1 MAQSEIPKVT
11 EAWGA
16 DGGEWSILVHGGAGD
31 VRPDML
37 QEHVDGCRMA
47 ATEAA
52 RVLMGGGSALN
63 AAQRA
68 VEILEDD
75 PRFNAGTGACLNSE
89 GRIELDAAIMEG
101 TLLRAGSVAALAPF
115 QHPIAI
121 ARAILNEGGHVMYA
135 GEGAERFALSR
146 GFARSTD
153 DALITDMARERWEQV
168 RAGGGNES
176 WSGGTVGAVARDR
189 HGTVVSA
196 TSTGG
201 QVNKA
206 PGRIGDSPILGA
218 GTYADDQAGACSN
231 TGDGEAVIRL
241 CLAKTA
247 CDWMRAGMHPVDA
260 ARAAVRMMLVRTGGT
275 GGIILVD
282 RSGRLGFAR
291 TTRTMT
297 WAAASDGWGDVL
309 CGG

>member
-16 DGGEWSILVHGGAGD
+16 DGGEWSVLVHGGAGD
-31 VRPDML
+31 VRPEML
-37 QEHVDGCRMA
+37 QSHVDGCRLA
-47 ATEAA
+47 AAEAA
-52 RVLMGGGSALN
+52 RVLMSGGSALN

-75 PRFNAGTGACLNSE
+75 PRFNAGNGACLNAE

-101 TLLRAGSVAALAPF
+101 TLLRAGAVAVLPPF

-121 ARAILNEGGHVMYA
+121 ARAVLNEGGHVMFA

-146 GFARSTD
+146 GFARSAD
-153 DALITDMARERWEQV
+153 DALITDLARERWEEV
-168 RAGGGNES
+168 RAGGTVEG
-176 WSGGTVGAVARDR
+176 WTGGTVGAVARDR

-201 QVNKA
+201 RVNKQ
-206 PGRIGDSPILGA
+206 PGRVGDTPVLGE
-218 GTYADDQAGACSN
+218 GTYADDEAGACSN
-231 TGDGEAVIRL
+231 TGDGEAVLRL

-247 CDWMRAGMHPVDA
+247 CEWMRAGMHPVDA
-260 ARAAVRMMLVRTGGT
+260 ARAAVRTMLMRTGGS

-282 RSGRLGFAR
+282 KTGRLGFAR